1 MLIAAGFFSTFL
13 LFLAFGLGALA
24 VTAALDKALGKEKA
38 LLLYVVGVV
47 ALTWLLLRPTPPPAV
62 RPKPE
67 TLRLPPANDPTRAV
81 KVVDQ
86 PFSRDPL
93 RADDPSGRDTK
104 PWSARNPFQPLSD
117 TNSLPPER
125 MDEPPGVG
133 LPFPL
138 PPTIP
143 GLGAEAGRAY
153 RGAVPAVKMQDGSK
167 LPDVPADGF
176 SPYVSKPE
184 DVFDWVQQGATR
196 QYVYIKEID
205 GFGERKPEYETRKWI
220 LAAGE
225 APPGWEKAWDAIQV
239 TYAMIGSEEA
249 ARKIASDSVQV
260 RRAKSLNVVTSPAE
274 KKTWRLRRTVANQFA
289 EACRAQGSP
298 RPEDLQ
304 VDGLR
309 SVAATMAGIGQTG
322 KEDGEGWRR
331 AVAVLDIALE
341 KCARPPA
348 RNPTDVLLPLL
359 EAHRALHDE
368 TATLRTLA
376 RYLEANAGGNGAADG
391 AAWLGDLFLRRL
403 LLPQRALELYDHA
416 LSVQPSLRGAL
427 EGRGDARS
435 SLGDHKAALKDY
447 QAAREAGGRAE
458 GAIREAEALLRL
470 GRLGEARTAA
480 DAALSA
486 SSFDPRALLVKGAI
500 QYASGDVQGARDT
513 FAQACALP
521 GDGPAGVAARLHR
534 AEALYDLGLAELR
547 LGHGDAAQG
556 AFEAADAALRAGA
569 GRGRSPAETV
579 CPELGRALLQLGLG
593 NVEEAKDAL
602 DRARDL
608 APSLSY
614 VEVLSGWIAFQR
626 KDFGTA
632 KARFDAALR
641 LDPSLVE
648 LDPWLSEARLRIA
661 QAAVKEGIP
670 PSERTEDFEAAIQ
683 LAERAAVR
691 EAAVDPKS
699 ADYAIR
705 LALVQLSAVHLSER
719 IRFTAAHD
727 TAQAVLAKI
736 SAQERRALAISGFCK
751 YRLGVGDPENYGKCL
766 NDFDAVLRQKNVPA
780 DDPWMVYVQDS
791 RKRVVRWLDLREK
804 VVGFGEA
811 KLSNDWQT
819 NESQGVKVGPFQGWL
834 RFEDGVA
841 ARPGATAD
849 GSEKDPTVWA
859 RTKSLFGKDTL
870 ESVEAWVKIPKTSRT
885 GDPTNRVVTFG
896 VVIQPSSGTRGSLA
910 KSQGIGVFYDQGTV
924 ALRVGGGSDPLY
936 KDGNLTKVQRDGKDM
951 EWPDDP
957 SGLGTLVSVER
968 VDDDGTIVVRVGTT
982 EVLRDRLPFFKR
994 QKSDLELWLGGWST
1008 TAQRWDIAVDRIR
1021 VVRTDRR
1028 P

>member
-1 MLIAAGFFSTFL
+1 MVIAAGFFGSFL
-13 LFLAFGLGALA
+13 LFLALGLGALA
-24 VTAALDKALGKEKA
+24 VTAALDKSLGKERA
-38 LLLYVVGVV
+38 LLLYVLGVV
-47 ALTWLLLRPTPPPAV
+47 ALTWLMLRPTPPTAA
-62 RPKPE
+62 RPKPV
-67 TLRLPPANDPTRAV
+67 TLKLPSANDPTKAV

-93 RADDPSGRDTK
+93 RGEDPSGRGLK
-104 PWSARNPFQPLSD
+104 PWSPRNPFQPLSD
-117 TNSLPPER
+117 TNALPPER
-125 MDEPPGVG
+125 LEEPPSVG

-143 GLGAEAGRAY
+143 GVGAEAGRAY

-176 SPYVSKPE
+176 SPYVQKPE
-184 DVFDWVQQGATR
+184 DVFDWIQQGASR
-196 QYVYIKEID
+196 QYVYVKEID
-205 GFGERKPEYETRKWI
+205 GFDEKKPEYEVRKWI
-220 LAAGE
+220 LSAGE
-225 APPGWEKAWDAIQV
+225 APPGWEKAWDSIQV
-239 TYAMIGSEEA
+239 TYAMIGSEDA
-249 ARKIASDSVQV
+249 ARKIAADSVQV
-260 RRAKSLNVVTSPAE
+260 RRAKSLNVVTTPAE
-274 KKTWRLRRTVANQFA
+274 KKTWRLRRTVANQFT

-298 RPEDLQ
+298 KPEDLQ
-304 VDGLR
+304 VEGLR
-309 SVAATMAGIGQTG
+309 SVAASMAAIGLTG

-331 AVAVLDIALE
+331 AVAVLEIALE

-368 TATLRTLA
+368 TATLRTLT

-391 AAWLGDLFLRRL
+391 AAWLGELYLGRL
-403 LLPQRALELYDHA
+403 QLPQRAVELFDQA
-416 LSVQPSLRGAL
+416 LAAQPSLRGAL

-435 SLGDHKAALKDY
+435 WLGDHKAALKDY

-470 GRLGEARTAA
+470 GRLAEAKTAA

-486 SSFDPRALLVKGAI
+486 SAFDPRALLVKGAI

-513 FAQACALP
+513 FAQASALP
-521 GDGPAGVAARLHR
+521 GDGPAGIAARHHR
-534 AEALYDLGLAELR
+534 AEALYDLGLAEWR

-556 AFEAADAALRAGA
+556 AFEAADGALRAGA
-569 GRGRSPAETV
+569 GRGRSPGETV
-579 CPELGRALLQLGLG
+579 CPELGRALIQLGTG

-608 APSLSY
+608 TPSVAY
-614 VEVLSGWIAFQR
+614 VEVLSGWIASLR
-626 KDFGTA
+626 RDYAAA
-632 KARFDAALR
+632 KTRLEAALR
-641 LDPSLVE
+641 LDPALVE
-648 LDPWLSEARLRIA
+648 LDPWLSEARLRLA
-661 QAAVKEGIP
+661 QAAVAEGQP
-670 PSERTEDFEAAIQ
+670 PSAPDFEAAVQ
-683 LAERAAVR
+683 LAERAAKR
-691 EAAVDPKS
+691 EASVDPKS
-699 ADYAIR
+699 TDYAIR
-705 LALVQLSAVHLSER
+705 LALVQLAAVQISER
-719 IRFTAAHD
+719 RRFEAALS
-727 TAQAVLAKI
+727 TAQAVIDKI
-736 SAQERRALAISGFCK
+736 AAQERRALAISGYCR
-751 YRLGVGDPENYGKCL
+751 YRLGVGDPELYGKCL
-766 NDFDAVLRQKNVPA
+766 NDFDAVLRQKTVAA

-834 RFEDGVA
+834 RFEDGVS

-849 GSEKDPTVWA
+849 GSFTDPTVWA
-859 RTKSLFGKDTL
+859 RTKSLFGKDTM
-870 ESVEAWVKIPKTSRT
+870 ESVEAWIRVPKTNRA

-896 VVIQPSSGTRGSLA
+896 VVIQPSSGSRGALA
-910 KSQGIGVFYDQGTV
+910 KNQGIGVFYDQGAV

-936 KDGNLTKVQRDGKDM
+936 KDGNLTKVQKDGKDLD
-951 EWPDDP
+951 WPEDP
-957 SGLGTLVSVER
+957 SGLGTLVSIER

-982 EVLRDRLPFFKR
+982 EILRDKLPFFKR

-1028 P
+1028 PQ

>member
-1 MLIAAGFFSTFL
+1 MVIAAGFFSTFL

-38 LLLYVVGVV
+38 LLLYVVAVV
-47 ALTWLLLRPTPPPAV
+47 GLTWLLLRPTAPPAE
-62 RPKPE
+62 RPRPA
-67 TLRLPPANDPTRAV
+67 TLKLTTALDPTKAV
-81 KVVDQ
+81 KVADQ
-86 PFSRDPL
+86 PFARDPL
-93 RADDPSGRDTK
+93 RGDDPSGRGLK
-104 PWSARNPFQPLSD
+104 PWSPRNPFQPLSD
-117 TNSLPPER
+117 TNALPPER
-125 MDEPPGVG
+125 MDEPPGVA
-133 LPFPL
+133 LPFLL

-143 GLGAEAGRAY
+143 GVGAEAGRVY
-153 RGAVPAVKMQDGSK
+153 RGAVASVKMQDGSK
-167 LPDVPADGF
+167 LPEVPADGF

-184 DVFDWVQQGATR
+184 DVFDWIQQGATR
-196 QYVYIKEID
+196 QYVYIQKID
-205 GFGERKPEYETRKWI
+205 GFDERKPEYETRKWI

-225 APPGWEKAWDAIQV
+225 APPGWEKAWDAIEV

-249 ARKIASDSVQV
+249 AKKLAADPTQV
-260 RRAKSLNVVTSPAE
+260 RRAKSLNVITSPAE

-289 EACRAQGSP
+289 EACRSQGSP
-298 RPEDLQ
+298 RPDDLQ

-309 SVAATMAGIGQTG
+309 SVAATMAALGQTG
-322 KEDGEGWRR
+322 KEDGAGWRR
-331 AVAVLDIALE
+331 AVEVLEIALD
-341 KCARPPA
+341 KCSKPPV

-359 EAHRALHDE
+359 EAYRALHDE

-391 AAWLGDLFLRRL
+391 AAWLGELYLNRL
-403 LLPQRALELYDHA
+403 QLPQRALELFDQA
-416 LSVQPSLRGAL
+416 LSAAPSMRAAL

-435 SLGDHKAALKDY
+435 WLGDAKAALKDY

-470 GRLGEARTAA
+470 GRLSEAKTTA

-486 SSFDPRALLVKGAI
+486 SPFDPRALLVKGAI
-500 QYASGDVQGARDT
+500 QYAAGDVQGARDT

-521 GDGPAGVAARLHR
+521 GDGPAGIAARHHR

-556 AFEAADAALRAGA
+556 AFDAADAALRAGA
-569 GRGRSPAETV
+569 GRGRTPGETV
-579 CPELGRALLQLGLG
+579 CPELGRALIQLGMG

-608 APSLSY
+608 APSVPY
-614 VEVLSGWIAFQR
+614 VEVLSGWIAATR

-641 LDPSLVE
+641 LDPNLVE

-661 QAAVKEGIP
+661 QAAVAEGIP
-670 PSERTEDFEAAIQ
+670 PAERALDFEAAVQ
-683 LAERAAVR
+683 LAQRAAAR
-691 EAAVDPKS
+691 EAAADPKG
-699 ADYAIR
+699 ADYAVR
-705 LALVQLSAVHLSER
+705 YALAQLAALHVSER
-719 IRFTAAHD
+719 KRFEAAHE
-727 TAQAVLAKI
+727 TAQAIIGKI
-736 SAQERRALAISGFCK
+736 NAQERRALAISGYCK
-751 YRLGVGDPENYGKCL
+751 YRLGVNDPENYGKCL

-780 DDPWMVYVQDS
+780 EDPWMVYVQES

-804 VVGFGEA
+804 IVGFGEP

-819 NESQGVKVGPFQGWL
+819 NESQGVKVGPFGGWL
-834 RFEDGVA
+834 RFEDGVS
-841 ARPGATAD
+841 ARPGASAD
-849 GSEKDPTVWA
+849 GTVSEPTVWA
-859 RTKSLFGKDTL
+859 RTKTLFGKDTL
-870 ESVEAWVKIPKTSRT
+870 ESVEAWVQVSKTSRS

-896 VVIQPSSGTRGSLA
+896 MVVQPSSGSRGALA
-910 KSQGIGVFYDQGTV
+910 KNQGVGVFYDQGFV

-936 KDGNLTKVQRDGKDM
+936 KDGNLTRVTKDGKEM

-957 SGLGTLVSVER
+957 AGQGTLLSVER
-968 VDDDGTIVVRVGTT
+968 VDDDGTIVVRVGTV

-1028 P
+1028 